1 MRVLFRSE
9 STLALVDDLTFA
21 TTFEAGKMH
30 PAIPLSVHLPS
41 MLQQA
46 IKVVNAVEQ
55 RGGRSVEIR
64 LRTEGFT
71 SETEYRLV
79 DPCLSRVIYNL
90 LSNAVRYSPAAGQ
103 YVTLTVTHRDQINTQ
118 NSSLCSKR
126 TRSAS
131 FEENIKCTN
140 QEETNGPNADSGTF
154 TFHFENSTTSPLD
167 VTLVRN
173 YFSYYYHSDYTVL
186 NDSPIESRQW
196 DEQNTVNRSGTQTP
210 TLSTASSEVDVRSP
224 VRLNSSSIY
233 KDLNSVKGL
242 GLGLYTAYSMVKLM
256 GGQLQCSADTPD
268 KACFWFTVT
277 LPASVT
283 ELATVQPLPKVVEA
297 EPLLALDNG
306 AICDTLFEIQRQMR
320 VLVVDD
326 SSTCQ
331 KVIVKSLKGLEFQI
345 DVASNGWEA
354 CEKLQHTPCQF
365 DAVLMDLRMPVM
377 DGLEATRYCREVLK
391 LLSLPIIAITAEIG
405 SSIREEAIK
414 AGASHFLSKPAK
426 AQEII
431 SILRSLDAHTLP
443 CNTWPNSLP
452 SPPRGLSCV

>member
-1 MRVLFRSE
+1 MQPS
-9 STLALVDDLTFA
+9 S
-21 TTFEAGKMH
+21 
-30 PAIPLSVHLPS
+30 PLQVHLPS
-41 MLQQA
+41 LLQAA
-46 IKVVNAVEQ
+46 IKAVNAVEQ
-55 RGGRSVEIR
+55 RGGRAVGIR
-64 LRTEGFT
+64 LRSEGLVG
-71 SETEYRLV
+71 EAENRLV
-79 DPCLSRVIYNL
+79 DPCLSRVVYNL

-103 YVTLTVTHRDQINTQ
+103 YVTLTVTYNAQSSAQ
-118 NSSLCSKR
+118 SSSNSSSSSSLRSKR

-131 FEENIKCTN
+131 FEENMKCAN
-140 QEETNGPNADSGTF
+140 NDEQNGSDVNTGAV
-154 TFHFENSTTSPLD
+154 TFHFENSTTSPMD
-167 VTLVRN
+167 VALVRN
-173 YFSYYYHSDYTVL
+173 YFSYYYHSDFTALSDESMELRPEAEQVL
-186 NDSPIESRQW
+186 M
-196 DEQNTVNRSGTQTP
+196 SGSGHQTP
-210 TLSTASSEVDVRSP
+210 NLSTTSSESDVRSP
-224 VRLNSSSIY
+224 LRLKSSSIY

-256 GGQLQCSADTPD
+256 GGQLQCSADTPN

-277 LPASVT
+277 LPSCPTAV
-283 ELATVQPLPKVVEA
+283 ATADKPPPEMLSVEA
-297 EPLLALDNG
+297 EPLAEPDNG
-306 AICDTLFEIQRQMR
+306 AICDTLIEIQRQMR

-331 KVIVKSLKGLEFQI
+331 KVIAKSLKGLEFQI
-345 DVASNGWEA
+345 EVASNGWEA

-443 CNTWPNSLP
+443 CTKWPGSHP
-452 SPPRGLSCV
+452 SPTRGLSCV